1 MKGHGALPPGD
12 RGKGEAEMSEWTH
25 KNEVTLVG
33 VALAAPDYSHTNH
46 GERFCKFPLR
56 VLRLSGQT
64 DELVVIAGE
73 TLLRS
78 VPVERGTRLCL
89 QGELRSYNNKSGQG
103 SRLVITVFAYCLES
117 GAGREDQNRILLTG
131 ALCKAPV
138 RRRTPLGREIC
149 DLMLAVNRRYGR
161 ADYIP
166 CIAWGMLAEETGSLA
181 VGDTLAFEGRVQS
194 RIYRKTTERG
204 TEERTAYEVS
214 VMRLEQERADSCI
227 ILPEGWS

>member
-1 MKGHGALPPGD
+1 
-12 RGKGEAEMSEWTH
+12 MSERTH
-25 KNEVTLVG
+25 KNEVTLAGTV
-33 VALAAPDYSHTNH
+33 LMAPDYSHTNH
-46 GERFCKFPLR
+46 GERFYKFPLR
-56 VLRLSGQT
+56 ILRLSGQA
-64 DELVVIAGE
+64 DELVVVAGE
-73 TLLRS
+73 TLLREM
-78 VPVERGTRLCL
+78 PVGQGTRLCL
-89 QGELRSYNNKSGQG
+89 GGELRSYNNKSGQG
-103 SRLVITVFAYCLES
+103 SRLVITVFAHCLET
-117 GAGREDQNRILLTG
+117 GADREDQNRILLTG

-166 CIAWGMLAEETGSLA
+166 CIAWGGLAEQTGLLA

-194 RIYRKTTERG
+194 RVYHKATEHG

-214 VMRLEQERADSCI
+214 VMCLEQECAADSCI

>member
-56 VLRLSGQT
+56 VLRLSGQM

-73 TLLRS
+73 RLLRS

-103 SRLVITVFAYCLES
+103 SRLVITVFAHCMES
-117 GAGREDQNRILLTG
+117 GTGQEDQNRILLTG

-149 DLMLAVNRRYGR
+149 DL
-161 ADYIP
+161 
-166 CIAWGMLAEETGSLA
+166 MLAEETGSLA